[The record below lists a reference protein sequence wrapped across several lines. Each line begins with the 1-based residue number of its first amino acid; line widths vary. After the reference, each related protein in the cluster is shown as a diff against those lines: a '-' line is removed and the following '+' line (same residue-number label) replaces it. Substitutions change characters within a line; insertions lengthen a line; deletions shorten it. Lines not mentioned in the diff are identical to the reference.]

1 MKIFAQLE
9 KAQLEN
15 TTSDTGSLPKG
26 MITYRTDLNIAKVSN
41 GTSMLALIDES
52 STQTLSGKTYATPNF
67 TGAFNMAQAATPSN
81 PSSGNNKFY
90 FKADGKLYTLDS
102 SGNEALVGSGSGGVK
117 NLITNGSADDT
128 AASIFTAYADSGS
141 RPVDGTGGS
150 PTVTTSITT
159 TTPLDGTKAFL
170 LTKTAANSQGQ
181 GWSVPFTVDPAY
193 RAKSLKISVDYIVNS
208 GTFVAGGAG
217 VESDVIWYIY
227 DVTNSQLIEPS
238 NIKMFSNNSS
248 LSDKFEAT
256 FQSSATG
263 SSYRLIAHVQSV
275 SALAYELKVDNITVS
290 PQTYVYGSPITDWQD
305 YSLIIGA
312 TTTAPTLGTTTIN
325 KAQWKQVGGDM
336 EIAYDLR
343 QTGSGS
349 GGSGDYLFPIPS
361 GYSMDTNR
369 MPGFYTGSN
378 YIPVGFGEQG
388 DSGIALTV
396 VPYDATRLIVQRDD
410 GSLNDNLGSSASSL
424 ATADRRFSFRVKIPI
439 TGWSSSVQM
448 SDNADTRICAAR
460 YSTAAA
466 QSIPNNS
473 STIINFETSSFDT
486 HAAVTVGASWKY
498 TAPVAGYYSVNAK
511 ILFTVTATWAKAEA
525 INFYLFKNGSE
536 VSRIDYNSDHDTSAT
551 TNAISAQGSDIVQLA
566 AGDFIDVRIV
576 QNSGAA
582 LSLLSSASDNYI
594 TVERISGPS
603 QIAASETVAARYK
616 SSAAQSFTSGATT
629 IIDFATQTF
638 DTHGA
643 VTTGASWKFTAPI
656 AGKYQV
662 SAHTGIGAAT
672 DGGARQL
679 FIYKN
684 GSVWSQSLQEKQ
696 STTSVAIYVQ
706 VCDLVQCNAGD
717 TIDLRYSQNSGGTL
731 SFTSISDRIWVS
743 ILRVGN

>member
-128 AASIFTAYADSGS
+128 AASIFTAYADAAAT

-325 KAQWKQVGGDM
+325 KAQWRWVGGDM

-410 GSLNDNLGSSASSL
+410 GSVNDNLGSSTSSL

-439 TGWSSSVQM
+439 AGRSSSVQM
-448 SDNADTRICAAR
+448 SDSADTRICAAR
-460 YSTAAA
+460 YSTAAG
-466 QSIPNNS
+466 QSIA
-473 STIINFETSSFDT
+473 TGTTAIVDFGTKTSDT
-486 HAAVTVGASWKY
+486 HGAVTTGASWKF
-498 TAPVAGYYSVNAK
+498 TAPVAGRYA
-511 ILFTVTATWAKAEA
+511 IKAS
-525 INFYLFKNGSE
+525 IRMSSSTTTGGTFLYLYKNGSS
-536 VSRIDYNSDHDTSAT
+536 VSYSVVTQNQSVNGVLAQPQLNDSIDL
-551 TNAISAQGSDIVQLA
+551 I
-566 AGDFIDVRIV
+566 AGDYIDFRVAHA
-576 QNSGAA
+576 NAG
-582 LSLLSSASDNYI
+582 SLTIHNDASVNFVNI
-594 TVERISGPS
+594 ERISGPS
-603 QIAASETVAARYK
+603 QISATETVAARYK

-672 DGGARQL
+672 DGGSRQL

-696 STTSVAIYVQ
+696 STTSVAMYVQ

>member
-128 AASIFTAYADSGS
+128 AASIFTAYADAVAT
-141 RPVDGTGGS
+141 RPVIGTGGS

-439 TGWSSSVQM
+439 AGWSSSVQM
-448 SDNADTRICAAR
+448 SDSADTRVVAAS
-460 YSTAAA
+460 YAVSSG
-466 QSIPNNS
+466 QSIS
-473 STIINFETSSFDT
+473 AATATTVNFDSITFDT
-486 HAAVTVGASWKY
+486 HNVTTTGAGWKY
-498 TAPVAGYYSVNAK
+498 TVPVAGYYEMSAH
-511 ILFTVTATWAKAEA
+511 
-525 INFYLFKNGSE
+525 INYNNTSGSNQAYRLYYYKNG
-536 VSRIDYNSDHDTSAT
+536 TP
-551 TNAISAQGSDIVQLA
+551 A
-566 AGDFIDVRIV
+566 A
-576 QNSGAA
+576 
-582 LSLLSSASDNYI
+582 Y
-594 TVERISGPS
+594 
-603 QIAASETVAARYK
+603 AARYIK
-616 SSAAQSFTSGATT
+616 TTGTFGPDVVAPAIVISCKAGDTLSFVAENDEAATTTGSSAASIKRVTGPSAIAATEKIRVYGAPGSGQSISNTTNTTLTLSATADSHSMVASNQITVPASGTFYIKAEVSYSTNAAGIRQVWIERST
-629 IIDFATQTF
+629 GGGAFSAITLDSLTAGASTATQVQTDIMIDLLAGDKIQF
-638 DTHGA
+638 
-643 VTTGASWKFTAPI
+643 VTWQS
-656 AGKYQV
+656 
-662 SAHTGIGAAT
+662 S
-672 DGGARQL
+672 GGAL
-679 FIYKN
+679 
-684 GSVWSQSLQEKQ
+684 SVNT
-696 STTSVAIYVQ
+696 STT
-706 VCDLVQCNAGD
+706 
-717 TIDLRYSQNSGGTL
+717 QNRFFL
-731 SFTSISDRIWVS
+731 YRI
-743 ILRVGN
+743 G

>member
-128 AASIFTAYADSGS
+128 AASIFTAYADAVAT
-141 RPVDGTGGS
+141 RPVAGTGGS

-256 FQSSATG
+256 LQSSATG

-290 PQTYVYGSPITDWQD
+290 PQTYVFGTPVTDWQS
-305 YSLIIGA
+305 YTPTFNGFGTPTSISMWWRRIGGNIELQGKFVAGTSTAAEGRVSLPTGILIA
-312 TTTAPTLGTTTIN
+312 DTTRYPTVQ
-325 KAQWKQVGGDM
+325 AVGHWW
-336 EIAYDLR
+336 
-343 QTGSGS
+343 
-349 GGSGDYLFPIPS
+349 SGD
-361 GYSMDTNR
+361 
-369 MPGFYTGSN
+369 PGVAAGG
-378 YIPVGFGEQG
+378 V
-388 DSGIALTV
+388 
-396 VPYDATRLIVQRDD
+396 
-410 GSLNDNLGSSASSL
+410 L
-424 ATADRRFSFRVKIPI
+424 ATAGLSYVTFGSGNSGNTAYGSVNASTNLTNGAGLQFGFFASVAIQ
-439 TGWSSSVQM
+439 GWASSTQM
-448 SDNADTRICAAR
+448 SDSSDTRICAAR
-460 YSTAAA
+460 YNTAAG
-466 QSIPNNS
+466 QSIA
-473 STIINFETSSFDT
+473 TGTTAIVDFGTKTS
-486 HAAVTVGASWKY
+486 
-498 TAPVAGYYSVNAK
+498 
-511 ILFTVTATWAKAEA
+511 
-525 INFYLFKNGSE
+525 
-536 VSRIDYNSDHDTSAT
+536 
-551 TNAISAQGSDIVQLA
+551 
-566 AGDFIDVRIV
+566 
-576 QNSGAA
+576 
-582 LSLLSSASDNYI
+582 
-594 TVERISGPS
+594 
-603 QIAASETVAARYK
+603 
-616 SSAAQSFTSGATT
+616 
-629 IIDFATQTF
+629 

-643 VTTGASWKFTAPI
+643 VTTGASWKFTAPV
-656 AGKYQV
+656 AGRYAIKA
-662 SAHTGIGAAT
+662 SIRMSSSTTTGGT
-672 DGGARQL
+672 FL
-679 FIYKN
+679 YLYKN
-684 GSVWSQSLQEKQ
+684 GSSVSYSVVTQNQSVNGVLAQPQ
-696 STTSVAIYVQ
+696 LNDSIDLIAGDYIDFRVAHA
-706 VCDLVQCNAGD
+706 NAGSLTIHNDASVNFVNIERISGPSAIAANEKIRVYGAPGSGQSISNGTNTTLTLSATADSHGMVASNQITVPASGTFYIKAEVSYSANTTGTRQVFIERSTGGGAFSAISLD
-717 TIDLRYSQNSGGTL
+717 TWPAASSGPTQVQSDIMIDLLAGDKIQFVAWQNSGAAL
-731 SFTSISDRIWVS
+731 SINASTTQNRFFLYRI
-743 ILRVGN
+743 G

>member
-410 GSLNDNLGSSASSL
+410 GSVNDNLGSSTSSL

-439 TGWSSSVQM
+439 AGWSSSVQK
-448 SDNADTRICAAR
+448 SDSADTRICAAR
-460 YSTAAA
+460 YNTAAG
-466 QSIPNNS
+466 QSI
-473 STIINFETSSFDT
+473 
-486 HAAVTVGASWKY
+486 A
-498 TAPVAGYYSVNAK
+498 
-511 ILFTVTATWAKAEA
+511 
-525 INFYLFKNGSE
+525 
-536 VSRIDYNSDHDTSAT
+536 
-551 TNAISAQGSDIVQLA
+551 
-566 AGDFIDVRIV
+566 
-576 QNSGAA
+576 
-582 LSLLSSASDNYI
+582 
-594 TVERISGPS
+594 
-603 QIAASETVAARYK
+603 
-616 SSAAQSFTSGATT
+616 SGATA
-629 IIDFATQTF
+629 IVDFGTKTS

-643 VTTGASWKFTAPI
+643 VTTGASWKFTAPV
-656 AGKYQV
+656 AGRYAIKA
-662 SAHTGIGAAT
+662 SIRMSSSTTTGGT
-672 DGGARQL
+672 FL
-679 FIYKN
+679 YLYKN
-684 GSVWSQSLQEKQ
+684 GSSVSYSVVTQNQSVNGVLAQPQLNDSIDLIAGDYIDFRVAHANAGSLTIYNDASVNFVNIERISGPSAIAATEKIRVYGAPGSGQSISNTTNTILTLSATADSHGMVASNQITVPASGTFYIKAEVSYSANTTGTRQVWIERSTGGGAFSAISLDTWPAASSGPTQVQSDIMIDLLAGDKIQFVTWQ
-696 STTSVAIYVQ
+696 SSGGALSVNTSTT
-706 VCDLVQCNAGD
+706 
-717 TIDLRYSQNSGGTL
+717 QNRFFLYRMG
-731 SFTSISDRIWVS
+731 
-743 ILRVGN
+743 